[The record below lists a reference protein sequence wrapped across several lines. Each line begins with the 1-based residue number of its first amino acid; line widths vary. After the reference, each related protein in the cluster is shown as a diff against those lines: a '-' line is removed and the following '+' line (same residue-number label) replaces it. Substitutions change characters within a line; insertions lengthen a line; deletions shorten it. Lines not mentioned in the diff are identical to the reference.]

1 MLISRS
7 KTVATAIALFLM
19 LAIAIAL
26 VALPATGQIVGTQKT
41 YPFISATPNPIGVG
55 QETLL
60 HIGITQQLQITQDK
74 YTGLTVTVT
83 RPDGVTETLGPFN
96 TDSTGGTGTTYT
108 PTMEGTYK
116 LQTHFPAQ
124 WYNFSVPPTQYQIY
138 FEAGDSPVLELVVQA
153 DAVPIYP
160 GVPLPTEYWTR
171 PIDAQFHEWS
181 VIGGN
186 WLGIYQFGDTLA
198 GSIEDNNEEAPET
211 AHVLWTK
218 PLEEGGLVGNLG
230 EYSYFCGD
238 AYEGKFAGTVIING
252 KVFYNKFNTIGGRA
266 VDNYVVAVDI
276 HTGEEL
282 WKRALM
288 TPNGTRQRLSFGQV
302 MEFNSF
308 NVQGAFAYLWTSETV
323 ADRTD
328 WHAFDITD
336 GRWLF
341 TMTNIPGGSTVVG
354 PMGEL
359 IRYQINQAAGWMTMW
374 NSTAVISAY
383 WGTTENSPVWGS
395 WRPQGKTINATGPV
409 PVTTS
414 TPLGLNGYQWNKTIP
429 TGLPGSPS
437 YYIALDLVIGYY
449 RNTYG
454 FGGEAINN
462 PPFTIWALSLKPG
475 DEGRLLYNKTYNA
488 PPGNVTVGYTRVGIK
503 DRVFIMHMKETC
515 TNYCYNL
522 DTGEYMWGPTEPPEF
537 YLSYLETWT
546 IIYEGRVYTH
556 GTKGIVDCYDAK
568 TGEKLWSYAA
578 YDPYNEILWS
588 NNWNIRVDFI
598 ADGKIYLRH
607 SAHSDNNPLPRGA
620 PYICLN
626 ATTGEEIWRVN
637 GLVRGTDWG
646 GRGFIGDSIIVKMDT
661 YDLLIFALGKGPSAT
676 TVSASPK
683 ISVHGSKVL
692 VEGMVTDISPGTK
705 AYARTAR
712 FPNGVP
718 AVSDESMSDW
728 MLYVYKQFPRPT
740 NATGVE
746 VVVEVLD
753 PNNNFYEVGR
763 ATSDDSGF
771 YKVTFDPPVPGEY
784 TIIASFKGS
793 KAYYGSFAK
802 TAIYVESAPQPTP
815 EPTPTPAPMTD
826 TYVLGIGAAAIIA
839 IVVIGLVIIL
849 MFRKR

>member
-1 MLISRS
+1 MAISRKS
-7 KTVATAIALFLM
+7 VAAAFSLLLLFAATISLM
-19 LAIAIAL
+19 TF
-26 VALPATGQIVGTQKT
+26 PATGQRVGSQKT
-41 YPFISATPNPIGVG
+41 YPFIGATPNPVGVG

-60 HIGITQQLQITQDK
+60 HIGITQQLQITQDGW
-74 YTGLTVTVT
+74 TGITVTVT
-83 RPDGVTETLGPFN
+83 KPDGSTERLGPFR
-96 TDSTGGTGTTYT
+96 TDSTGGTGYTYI
-108 PTMEGTYK
+108 PSMPGTYK
-116 LQTHFPAQ
+116 LQTHFPGQ
-124 WYNFSVPPTQYQIY
+124 WYNFTAGGQQYRIY
-138 FEAGDSPVLELVVQA
+138 FEASDSAVLELVVLPEP
-153 DAVPIYP
+153 VPIYP

-171 PIDAQFHEWS
+171 PVDAQFREWKN
-181 VIGGN
+181 ICGN

-198 GSIEDNNEEAPET
+198 GSIEPGNEDAPET

-218 PLEEGGLVGNLG
+218 PLEEGGLVGAPLG
-230 EYSYFCGD
+230 DYSYFCGD
-238 AYEGKFAGTVIING
+238 AYEGKFSGTVIING
-252 KVFYNKFNTIGGRA
+252 KVFYNKFNTIGGTA

-282 WKRALM
+282 WKRALIP
-288 TPNGTRQRLSFGQV
+288 PNGTRQTLSFGQV

-323 ADRTD
+323 GTVTN

-383 WGTTENSPVWGS
+383 WGTNPNSPQWGS
-395 WRPQGKTINATGPV
+395 WRPQGKVINATGPV
-409 PVTTS
+409 PVTPA

-429 TGLPGSPS
+429 IGLPGSPS
-437 YYIALDLVIGYY
+437 YYIPLDLVIGYY
-449 RNTYG
+449 RDTYG
-454 FGGEAINN
+454 FGGEAFGN
-462 PPFTIWALSLKPG
+462 PPFTIWAISLKPG
-475 DEGRLLYNKTYNA
+475 EEGRLLYNKTYNV
-488 PPGNVTVGYTRVGIK
+488 PPGNVTVGYTRVGVK
-503 DRVFIMHMKETC
+503 DRVFVVHMKELC

-522 DTGEYMWGPTEPPEF
+522 DTGEYMWGPTEPPEH

-546 IIYEGRVYTH
+546 VIHDGKVYTH

-568 TGEKLWSYAA
+568 TGKKLWSYEA

-598 ADGKIYLRH
+598 VDGKIYLRH

-620 PYICLN
+620 PYVCLN
-626 ATTGEEIWRVN
+626 ASTGEVIWRVN

-661 YDLLIFALGKGPSAT
+661 YDLLIFAIGKGPSAT
-676 TVSASPK
+676 SVSASPK
-683 ISVHGSKVL
+683 VSTHGSKVL

-705 AYARTAR
+705 SPALAMR

-718 AVSDESMSDW
+718 AVADESMSDW

-740 NATGVE
+740 DVKGVE
-746 VVVEVLD
+746 VIVEVFD
-753 PNNNFYEVGR
+753 PNKNFYEVGR
-763 ATSDDSGF
+763 TTSDDSGF
-771 YKVTFDPPVPGEY
+771 FRLTFEPPVPGEY
-784 TIIASFKGS
+784 TVIARFPGS

-802 TAIYVESAPQPTP
+802 TAIYVEEAPPAP
-815 EPTPTPAPMTD
+815 EATPTPASMTD
-826 TYVLGIGAAAIIA
+826 AYVLGFGLAAIIA
-839 IVVIGLVIIL
+839 IVAIGLVIIL
-849 MFRKR
+849 MLRKR